1 MQLSLFCLSGEPAHL
16 LQPRHRA
23 APAAADAPPLPEV
36 GAPDLGGVSG
46 RGGGAL

>member
-1 MQLSLFCLSGEPAHL
+1 MQLSQFCVSGEPAHL

-23 APAAADAPPLPEV
+23 APAAADAPSLPEV
-36 GAPDLGGVSG
+36 GAPDLGDVS